1 MTTSIKHLIITA
13 GFVTRA
19 RGVAERP
26 ASLAPSA
33 AQNGVANRKLLR
45 TQATK
50 PVGDFK
56 LSKTKG

>member
-33 AQNGVANRKLLR
+33 AQNGVAVANSCEHRQQSR
-45 TQATK
+45 
-50 PVGDFK
+50 
-56 LSKTKG
+56 